1 MAAMMEKQGISGTR
15 RRPRVSVG
23 STTAESRRNK
33 EAAGA
38 APSDATAP
46 LVPPAGRCNGTAIR
60 RAMRR
65 VSQIYDEA
73 WPHADCST
81 QKSVLDSI
89 ARAGRPTMGEIAASL
104 VLDRSALA
112 HNIKPLEREGLV
124 EVVADEH
131 DKRNRLVALTEAG
144 RAKLAQSMPLW
155 EEAQTPFRAR
165 VRRGEGESV
174 SSNIGLHC
182 LAGVCSSARL
192 QIIGAVAMFLDLGSD
207 AFRPGNPAASAPIE

>member
-1 MAAMMEKQGISGTR
+1 MAAMIGMQGISRTR

-33 EAAGA
+33 EAARA
-38 APSDATAP
+38 ALAEATAP
-46 LVPPAGRCNGTAIR
+46 LVPPAGRCNGTAMR

-73 WPHADCST
+73 LAPCGLRST
-81 QKSVLDSI
+81 QKAVLDGI
-89 ARAGRPTMGEIAASL
+89 ARAGRPTMGELAASL

-155 EEAQTPFRAR
+155 EEAQRRFERAFGEEKARVFRATLDYIASP
-165 VRRGEGESV
+165 EFA
-174 SSNIGLHC
+174 L
-182 LAGVCSSARL
+182 RL
-192 QIIGAVAMFLDLGSD
+192 DCK
-207 AFRPGNPAASAPIE
+207 